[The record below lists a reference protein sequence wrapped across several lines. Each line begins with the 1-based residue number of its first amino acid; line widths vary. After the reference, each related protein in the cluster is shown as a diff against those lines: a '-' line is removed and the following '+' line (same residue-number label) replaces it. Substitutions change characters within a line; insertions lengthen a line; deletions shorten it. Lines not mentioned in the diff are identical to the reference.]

1 MENSKFEIRN
11 SKYLAREAREVPEE
25 SHGRRMGLGPI
36 FAERVGNDALQHDGK
51 TALRQSGGADAMT
64 PTLLE
69 GAIAILLVWIAW
81 QIGSLLAPRIM
92 RRFKGRAGKKTP
104 DQKNK
109 PPYTIDI

>member
-1 MENSKFEIRN
+1 
-11 SKYLAREAREVPEE
+11 
-25 SHGRRMGLGPI
+25 
-36 FAERVGNDALQHDGK
+36 
-51 TALRQSGGADAMT
+51 MT